1 MIKKDKEKDDIIKGL
16 MNDVSEMKTKLERI
30 NWGDY
35 DEEEEEFTDE
45 EKKENQKF
53 FKNSLDILDEVELNF
68 QKLRKNSKD
77 LKPKFRYYC
86 GKLEDIMVKSE
97 STLDMSHWRES
108 LQIVKWYELDKE
120 GYLDIILKLRKDLK
134 ILTGNY

>member
-1 MIKKDKEKDDIIKGL
+1 

-134 ILTGNY
+134 ILTGNFIPMCTVIKDPV

>member
-1 MIKKDKEKDDIIKGL
+1 

>member
-1 MIKKDKEKDDIIKGL
+1 

-134 ILTGNY
+134 ILTGKY

>member
-1 MIKKDKEKDDIIKGL
+1 

-134 ILTGNY
+134 ILTGN

>member
-1 MIKKDKEKDDIIKGL
+1 

-86 GKLEDIMVKSE
+86 EKLEDIMVKSE

>member
-1 MIKKDKEKDDIIKGL
+1 

-108 LQIVKWYELDKE
+108 LQIVKWFELDKE

>member
-1 MIKKDKEKDDIIKGL
+1 

-30 NWGDY
+30 NWGDE

-108 LQIVKWYELDKE
+108 LQIVKWFELDKE

-134 ILTGNY
+134 ILTGKY